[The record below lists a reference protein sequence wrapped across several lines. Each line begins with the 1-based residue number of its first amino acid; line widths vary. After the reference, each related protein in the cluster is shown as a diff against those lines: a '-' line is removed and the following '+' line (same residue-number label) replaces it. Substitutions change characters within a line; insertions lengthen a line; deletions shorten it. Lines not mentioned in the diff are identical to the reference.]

1 VGIGFFEERG
11 TRHVVMTREEAIA
24 KIKAEKAAYV
34 REWRKKNPEKV
45 KEYEKK
51 RMERK
56 IERYMQGVK

>member
-1 VGIGFFEERG
+1 M
-11 TRHVVMTREEAIA
+11 VMTREEAIA